1 MIRFPQADEW
11 LFALLVL
18 LLLASPPKSQLLS
31 LADLPVCDAEGLL
44 LPTPLTSGTTSSFAL
59 VVGAWGAGLGA
70 GFFAAQPW
78 QEKGKLSMSYISA
91 YSLYKKKIFKIR
103 GLRYMKFDFPSS
115 RKNCE
120 FD

>member
-1 MIRFPQADEW
+1 MIRFPQADEG
-11 LFALLVL
+11 FALLVL

-31 LADLPVCDAEGLL
+31 LADLPVYEADW
-44 LPTPLTSGTTSSFAL
+44 LPAPFMSGKLSSFAL
-59 VVGAWGAGLGA
+59 VAGAWDTGLGV
-70 GFFAAQPW
+70 GFFAAQSW
-78 QEKGKLSMSYISA
+78 QEKGKFSMSYISA